1 MAKRKVKKMKK
12 KLQQAAVK
20 FGYKHWTHSLAEI
33 EKQLKEEGEF
43 SIYGDLNRV
52 YPIINEFDTIDS
64 YDAYI
69 EALIYATKKEL
80 SNSKDQLSKLTI
92 AYKFNVDDDFQEMN
106 FVRFL
111 FNIIMWRPYIV
122 SNIPVTKKDI
132 FNAEVF
138 HNKKYAEYFNN
149 FADKYK
155 DMFTMPEYSEILFD
169 IQVYMNKIAVE
180 LGPLFGNS
188 ISIYDMVKMAKRN
201 NEIESL
207 MNTEVN
213 LENFQVREVEEFLIR
228 QTDRFFQI
236 LMNESDKNN
245 PLKPLIRADVG
256 VNKRQV
262 QEIFLHLGFKP
273 DLSGSTIPLTSNSNF
288 TTYGLKDA
296 RALYVD
302 AQGARKAAIMQLA
315 VSESGYYG
323 RHQSFVT
330 SNVTLNEDPN
340 YSCNTVNMLNVYIEA
355 KEDLELFEGRFYK
368 VGEKQYKI
376 ITSKDLHLI
385 KKNIQ
390 VRSPETCANK
400 DHKICKVCY
409 GTLYNINYGMHAGL
423 FAAIDSNENKT
434 QKQLSARHALAT
446 ISATIRLIDE
456 KMFLINQN
464 GWLFSLNDDI
474 DRSKY
479 SIVFNSSGVF
489 MDNPENYEQADNY
502 YVNRLIFKNIK
513 TEEEFDVYEEQNTH
527 LYLSKQLYKTLRDKK
542 FFNLDVNET
551 VEIPLKEF
559 NIDEPF
565 AFLRISNAELA
576 KPLKE
581 LAGFIQK
588 GKKQLE
594 DVFDYHEFTAKLNKL
609 YRYGGM
615 AIPSVHIEMLL
626 RNLIRR
632 SDDELQIPDWEVEQ
646 TPDMYKMVSLNDSV
660 ILSDSVTLGLMFEK
674 VRRQFKMPRTYKKR
688 GSSIYSVLFI
698 NEQ

>member
-1 MAKRKVKKMKK
+1 MAKRKVKKQKRK
-12 KLQQAAVK
+12 QQLMQK
-20 FGYKHWTHSLAEI
+20 YSYKEWSHSLAAI
-33 EKQLKEEGEF
+33 EKQLSEQGEF
-43 SIYGDLNRV
+43 TAMGDRNRIY
-52 YPIINEFDTIDS
+52 PTINEFGTIDS
-64 YDAYI
+64 YDSYI
-69 EALIYATKKEL
+69 EALIQGTKRFL
-80 SNSKDQLSKLTI
+80 SDGKDELSKLTM
-92 AYKFNVDDDFQEMN
+92 AYKFNSEDEFREMN
-106 FVRFL
+106 YVRFL
-111 FNIIMWRPYIV
+111 FNIIMWRPFIV
-122 SNIPVTKKDI
+122 SGIPVTKKDI

-138 HNKKYAEYFNN
+138 HNKKYEDYFNN
-149 FADKYK
+149 FSDKHRDK
-155 DMFTMPEYSEILFD
+155 FTAAEYSQILFD

-180 LGPLFGNS
+180 LGPLFGSS

-201 NEIESL
+201 NEIQAL
-207 MNTEVN
+207 MNTEVD
-213 LENFQVREVEEFLIR
+213 LENFQVKQVEEFLIR

-236 LMNESDKNN
+236 LMAESDKNN
-245 PLKPLIRADVG
+245 PLKPFIRAQVG

-273 DLSGSTIPLTSNSNF
+273 DLSGSTIPATTNSNF
-288 TTYGLKDA
+288 TTYGLKDPK
-296 RALYVD
+296 ALYID

-330 SNVTLNEDPN
+330 SNVTLNEDPT
-340 YSCNTVNMLNVYIEA
+340 YSCNTKNLLNVHIEN
-355 KEDLELFEGRFYK
+355 ELDLKLFEGRFYK
-368 VGEKQYKI
+368 VYDKRYKI
-376 ITSKDLHLI
+376 ITPQDLHLKGKI
-385 KKNIQ
+385 IQ
-390 VRSPETCANK
+390 VRSPQTCANK
-400 DHKICKVCY
+400 EHKICKVCY
-409 GTLYNINYGMHAGL
+409 GTLYNVNYGMHAGL

-434 QKQLSARHALAT
+434 QRQLSARHALAT
-446 ISATIRLIDE
+446 ASASILLIDE

-479 SIVFNSSGVF
+479 SIVFNSSEVF
-489 MDNPENYEQADNY
+489 MENPENYEQSDNY
-502 YVNRLIFKNIK
+502 YVNKLVFKNNK
-513 TEEEFDVYEEQNTH
+513 TEELFEVKEEQNTH
-527 LYLSKQLYKTLRDKK
+527 LYLSKQLYRTLRDKK
-542 FFNLDVNET
+542 FFNLDADET
-551 VEIPLKEF
+551 VEISLKAF
-559 NIDEPF
+559 SVDEPF

-594 DVFDYHEFTAKLNKL
+594 DVSDYHEFTAKLNKL

-615 AIPSVHIEMLL
+615 EIPSVHIEMLL

-660 ILSDSVTLGLMFEK
+660 ILSDSVTLGMMFEK
-674 VRRQFKMPRTYKKR
+674 VRRQLKMPRTYRKR
-688 GSSIYSVLFI
+688 GTSIYSPLFI